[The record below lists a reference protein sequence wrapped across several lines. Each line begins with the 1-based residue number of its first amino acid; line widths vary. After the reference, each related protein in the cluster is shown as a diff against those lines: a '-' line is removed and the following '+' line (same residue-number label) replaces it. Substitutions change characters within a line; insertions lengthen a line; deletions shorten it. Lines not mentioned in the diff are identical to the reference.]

1 MKMVIVG
8 LLVLVAGLVYRVFDL
23 GVTITYLKESAI
35 ESQQH
40 LLALKTYQRAPCSI
54 DRSVDL
60 PSFEKQGATYF
71 AGLRFECRPKDGS
84 AGSVFFYAP
93 RDGS

>member
-1 MKMVIVG
+1 MKMVIAS

-23 GVTITYLKESAI
+23 GVTLTYLKEGAH

-40 LLALKTYQRAPCSI
+40 LLAMKTYQRAPCSI

-71 AGLRFECRPKDGS
+71 AGLRFECKPRDGS
-84 AGSVFFYAP
+84 AGSVFLYSPAA
-93 RDGS
+93 GS